1 MYFSLI
7 SIIARTHSQVKSV
20 MLEVLISQSPQSRQ
34 EKQNA
39 LIMKIIAHQIKELP
53 VLTELLL
60 CIFFLFL
67 RKWHVPEGVV

>member
-1 MYFSLI
+1 
-7 SIIARTHSQVKSV
+7 
-20 MLEVLISQSPQSRQ
+20 MLEVWISQSLQSHQ

-60 CIFFLFL
+60 CIFFLFV
-67 RKWHVPEGVV
+67 RK